1 MPLSKSPFEIVNPND
16 RYIPTLKNKDLTK
29 VLPPLVTK
37 IRQEVFEW
45 REKNYEGVSDTTR
58 TLLQWWFI
66 KEHENFRYYFD

>member
-1 MPLSKSPFEIVNPND
+1 MPLSTSPFEIINPND

-45 REKNYEGVSDTTR
+45 REKN
-58 TLLQWWFI
+58 
-66 KEHENFRYYFD
+66 